1 MDIIFMM
8 LFVIVCI
15 IFVKVLIYT
24 SEITKQPTYIII
36 KDNQICDT
44 IDYDDINQADWK
56 SNNEWYKN
64 NIK

>member
-1 MDIIFMM
+1 MM
-8 LFVIVCI
+8 LFVIVGI
-15 IFVKVLIYT
+15 LFVKVLIYT
-24 SEITKQPTYIII
+24 SEITKQSTHIII

-56 SNNEWYKN
+56 SNNEWYNN

>member
-8 LFVIVCI
+8 LFVIVGI
-15 IFVKVLIYT
+15 LFVKVLIYT
-24 SEITKQPTYIII
+24 SEITKPPTYIII

-56 SNNEWYKN
+56 INNEWYNN